1 MTSLESTIVSRLRS
15 KAGDNPTKSYT
26 NFITNA
32 VYNSGDESVTVTTNA
47 NHTLVNGTRVTIRSV
62 LGMTDLNN
70 YFDISNA
77 SAKVFDVPLT
87 TAQTYISGG
96 VFTEQLTANQ
106 IWTDEELLEVLDSA
120 RVTEAKGKAFD
131 AITEFDLEIVLLRAR
146 IELNTILAQDSAR
159 YARYTL
165 RDVNAE
171 KVSPQEIIKIADS
184 LEERLEKLKQE
195 SDDESLGSTI
205 HQSVIRVV
213 DPQYDIS
220 IPTEFEPDITVPVF
234 TLTNVAGTG
243 VQIDI
248 PYAFISVY
256 RTHFI
261 KKKDGST
268 GLENILINYYS
279 LQTSTYTDTEVADG
293 VTYTYTLYIETLNGV
308 LYKRE
313 LSITYAA

>member
-1 MTSLESTIVSRLRS
+1 MTSLESIIVSRLRA

-32 VYNSGDESVTVTTNA
+32 VYNSGNESVTVTTNV
-47 NHTLVNGTRVTIRSV
+47 NHTLVNGARITIRSV

-70 YFDISNA
+70 SFDISNA
-77 SAKVFDVPLT
+77 STNVFDVPLIT
-87 TAQTYISGG
+87 LQTYISGG
-96 VFTEQLTANQ
+96 VFIEQLTSDQ
-106 IWTDEELLEVLDSA
+106 IWTDDELLEVLNSA
-120 RVTEAKGKAFD
+120 RITETKGKEFD
-131 AITEFDLEIVLLRAR
+131 KITEFDLEIVLLRAR

-159 YARYTL
+159 YAKYTL

-171 KVSPQEIIKIADS
+171 KVSPQEIIKIASS

-195 SDDESLGSTI
+195 SDNEGFGTTI
-205 HQSVIRVV
+205 HQSIIRAI
-213 DPQYDIS
+213 DSQYDIS
-220 IPTEFEPDITVPVF
+220 IPTNFEPDIIVPVF

-243 VQIDI
+243 IQIDI

-261 KKKDGST
+261 SKKDGNT
-268 GLENILINYYS
+268 GLTNILINYYS
-279 LQTSTYTDTEVADG
+279 LQTNTYIDTAVSNG